1 MKNNLTNNL
10 NMLSPGNFKITI
22 DTAEFSNLEFFC
34 TTASIPGLS
43 VSALVQGYKNNKAY
57 FPGETIEYS
66 QFTLSFIVDE
76 ELKNYK
82 EIYDWITENKTLEPK
97 FKDITLSILSNKN
110 TTNKQILFHDC
121 FPISLGELSFT
132 TQDTAVDYITCEVTF
147 QYNMFEFIR

>member
-1 MKNNLTNNL
+1 MSLNWNVEKCKDWKILVNYKASDKLKDTREWSITNALIWHSMTCGFNE
-10 NMLSPGNFKITI
+10 IT
-22 DTAEFSNLEFFC
+22 E
-34 TTASIPGLS
+34 
-43 VSALVQGYKNNKAY
+43 
-57 FPGETIEYS
+57 
-66 QFTLSFIVDE
+66 
-76 ELKNYK
+76 KNYK